1 MLHSSLLHETAKL
14 AIDDRVLILN
24 SAADPFVLEAAH
36 SLSAGEL
43 ILAED
48 NLASLQ
54 QFNKLIGTDVSPMNK
69 PIGNNASRPS
79 PMNKPVGVDIPNSSP
94 MTPLV
99 GAGLSR
105 PAPIYRPPVPIRK
118 PATTQLHVRH
128 VPFHEYTLREAP
140 ATIDIAIMNILY
152 QPSNAWMVYALQV
165 AAYALKPGGRL
176 YVVGAKD
183 RGVLS
188 IAKRMQALFGN
199 LETLAISKGQRV
211 VYSHMQNNSPDIH
224 SQQGPLQASTIS
236 DTQNVVDM
244 PSPPE
249 TVPLAGA
256 ISDAILANPIPSLLP
271 TTFAEGKLD
280 EGTRLLVESL
290 DVHTTDVALDIGC
303 GAGYLGMHIAY
314 IARKG
319 HVTMVDA
326 SLVVV
331 AAARNMVEKNGMTN
345 VQVLASDGTQ
355 AVKAQRFDLVVTN
368 PPFHLGGIQTTEIG
382 DRFIRETAHVLRPR
396 GRFYLVANRFL
407 KYEPTMQSC
416 FHSVEE
422 VGGNTR
428 YKVLLAT
435 NPIMSRK

>member
-1 MLHSSLLHETAKL
+1 MFMLHSSLLQETVQL

-24 SAADPFVLEAAH
+24 SAADPFVLEAPQR
-36 SLSAGEL
+36 LSAGEL

-54 QFNKLIGTDVSPMNK
+54 QFNKIVGADS
-69 PIGNNASRPS
+69 SRPS
-79 PMNKPVGVDIPNSSP
+79 PITNANANIQPS
-94 MTPLV
+94 V
-99 GAGLSR
+99 GADLSR
-105 PAPIYRPPVPIRK
+105 PSPIYRP
-118 PATTQLHVRH
+118 QLRVRH
-128 VPFHEYTLREAP
+128 IPYHEYTLHEAP
-140 ATIDIAIMNILY
+140 ATIDVAILNLLY
-152 QPSNAWMVYALQV
+152 QPSNAWMIYGLQV

-188 IAKRMQALFGN
+188 IAKYMQSFFGN
-199 LETLAISKGQRV
+199 LETLVISKGHRV
-211 VYSHMQNNSPDIH
+211 VCSRVENNSSARP
-224 SQQGPLQASTIS
+224 T
-236 DTQNVVDM
+236 
-244 PSPPE
+244 
-249 TVPLAGA
+249 
-256 ISDAILANPIPSLLP
+256 NPILDLLS

-280 EGTRLLVESL
+280 EGTRLLVEAL
-290 DVHTTDVALDIGC
+290 EVHATDIALDIGC
-303 GAGYLGMHIAY
+303 GAGYIGMHVAHV
-314 IARKG
+314 ASKG

-326 SLVVV
+326 SLVAVD
-331 AAARNMVEKNGMTN
+331 AARKMVAQSGMTN

-355 AVKAQRFDLVVTN
+355 AVREQRFDLIVTN

-382 DRFIRETAHVLRPR
+382 ERFIREAAQVLRPR

-407 KYEPTMQSC
+407 KYEPALRTC